1 MKPTVRLVIFTIAL
15 TMWVAPALA
24 QRHSAPDTARSFGFL
39 DGRIRVLQS
48 AADTGGTAALLDLF
62 IPANSGPPPHI
73 HTREDEVY
81 LIKRG
86 TFQFFM
92 DGICRQAGPGATFYM
107 PKGHM
112 HMFKNVANETGE
124 QLLFVYPAGLEQ
136 FFREV
141 HDLDLKMPQDFNK
154 LNELSNRKYGI
165 NHEPGHD
172 FHAGPCETIKALNEE
187 TAVQKSPQNTQT
199 SDR

>member
-1 MKPTVRLVIFTIAL
+1 MKGRFLTFSIAL
-15 TMWVAPALA
+15 AMWVGTALP
-24 QRHSAPDTARSFGFL
+24 QKQSAPDTAQSFGFL
-39 DGRIRVLQS
+39 DGRVTVLQS
-48 AADTGGTAALLDLF
+48 ATDTGGTSALLDLL

-73 HTREDEVY
+73 HTREDELYV
-81 LIKRG
+81 IKRG

-112 HMFKNVANETGE
+112 HMFKNVAKESGE
-124 QLLFVYPAGLEQ
+124 QLLFIYPAGLEQ

-141 HDLDLKMPQDFNK
+141 HDLDFKMPQDFNK
-154 LNELSNRKYGI
+154 MNELSNRKYGV

-172 FHAGPCETIKALNEE
+172 FHAGPCEIIKAVKEG
-187 TAVQKSPQNTQT
+187 AASSP
-199 SDR
+199 SSH